1 MGSVPNHEWPSS
13 EDPNNTQRKT
23 ELLNQ
28 EIEAAAKAVALGCG
42 FPWEL
47 LALRE
52 YGRQYVARPG
62 VLGAWREYDRSQ
74 GHPFPHQTYIRKE
87 LLRYAKALRA
97 RKEEGIQLSPP
108 LEKSVSEAYR
118 VYSKDEWK
126 DLITKLDHTD
136 IRPLLLYLRDNKD
149 TLTQD
154 PGAWLKYGAVFGAAA
169 NRSMTLLFSRGEW
182 VATPISDPL
191 WAALW
196 EEVGAPPTSKHRTS
210 AELHGPRAIAEA
222 LGYDPE
228 NKHKQVADWLER
240 MKEWPFEKYVEKCG
254 GDLSDYLT

>member
-1 MGSVPNHEWPSS
+1 MSV
-13 EDPNNTQRKT
+13 
-23 ELLNQ
+23 
-28 EIEAAAKAVALGCG
+28 
-42 FPWEL
+42 
-47 LALRE
+47 
-52 YGRQYVARPG
+52 
-62 VLGAWREYDRSQ
+62 
-74 GHPFPHQTYIRKE
+74 
-87 LLRYAKALRA
+87 
-97 RKEEGIQLSPP
+97 
-108 LEKSVSEAYR
+108 AYR

-196 EEVGAPPTSKHRTS
+196 EEVGAPPTSEHRTS

-254 GDLSDYLT
+254 GDLSDYA